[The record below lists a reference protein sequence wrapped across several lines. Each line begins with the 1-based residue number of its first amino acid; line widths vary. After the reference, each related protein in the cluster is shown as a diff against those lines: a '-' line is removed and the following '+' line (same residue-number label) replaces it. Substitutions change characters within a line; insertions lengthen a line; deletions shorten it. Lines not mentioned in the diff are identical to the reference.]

1 MLMLK
6 RHVQSLLDK
15 GAFTKAI
22 GAAAEFVRRNPE
34 SASGL
39 QLVALAEETA
49 GYTKAAIQTISHA
62 IELAPNEPALRVMR
76 ARLLVKD
83 HRLKEAI
90 TDVEVII
97 AMCNQRRDAQMLS
110 DAMACRD
117 ELLERMQASG
127 PHRRTQHATG
137 TCSQHVV

>member
-34 SASGL
+34 SVPGL

-49 GYTKAAIQTISHA
+49 GYTKTAIQTISHA
-62 IELAPNEPALRVMR
+62 IALAPNEPALRVMR

-83 HRLKEAI
+83 HRLRDAI
-90 TDVEVII
+90 ADVDAII
-97 AMCNQRRDAQMLS
+97 AKSDPRRDVQMLN

-117 ELLERMQASG
+117 ELLDRMQAPG
-127 PHRRTQHATG
+127 RHRKLQQATG